1 MLSKGWKQ
9 ASKKPIGQGASVT
22 EVSFGHKS
30 KKKEFSSKAPVNA
43 NRVFNKG
50 NSRQQGVR
58 KARERAKGK
67 QKKSAWSQVP
77 QKS

>member
-1 MLSKGWKQ
+1 MG
-9 ASKKPIGQGASVT
+9 PGASVT

-43 NRVFNKG
+43 DRVFNKG

-58 KARERAKGK
+58 KAMERAKGK
-67 QKKSAWSQVP
+67 QKKNAWSQGP
-77 QKS
+77 QES